1 MENKELSVEMPF
13 HLTENAVKE
22 VKRLI
27 EEQLPESGVALRVG
41 VKGGGCSGFS
51 YMLGFDKPTDHD
63 TIFEQNG
70 IQLLLD
76 KRHAIY
82 VLGMEVDFQSG
93 LNARGF
99 VFQNPNA
106 KSTCGCGTSFST

>member
-1 MENKELSVEMPF
+1 MKSTEISSEVPF
-13 HLTENAVKE
+13 CLTENAIKE
-22 VKRLI
+22 VRRLM
-27 EEQLPESGVALRVG
+27 EEQPTETGTALRVG
-41 VKGGGCSGFS
+41 IKGGGCSGFS
-51 YMLGFDKPTDHD
+51 YMLGFDKPTDYD
-63 TIFEQNG
+63 TIFEQAG

-82 VLGMEVDFQSG
+82 ILGMEVDFQSG